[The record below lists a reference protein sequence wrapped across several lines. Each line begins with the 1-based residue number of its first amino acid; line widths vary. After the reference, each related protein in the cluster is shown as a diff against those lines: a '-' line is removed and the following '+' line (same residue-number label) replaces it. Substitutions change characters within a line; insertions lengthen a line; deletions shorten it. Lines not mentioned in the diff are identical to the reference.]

1 MLVATKREQVMKHR
15 DGILAGLGLALSVTL
30 MAGLV
35 GTDVYAHAAGAE
47 AAGYQ
52 ALFHVVA
59 GGECDIPLQQDAK
72 AGATVVAVNEVQA

>member
-1 MLVATKREQVMKHR
+1 MKRF
-15 DGILAGLGLALSVTL
+15 DGFFASLALAFSVTL

-35 GTDVYAHAAGAE
+35 GTGVYAHAAGAE

-59 GGECDIPLQQDAK
+59 TKG
-72 AGATVVAVNEVQA
+72 VQP

>member
-1 MLVATKREQVMKHR
+1 MKHR
-15 DGILAGLGLALSVTL
+15 DGMVATLAFTLSVTL

-35 GTDVYAHAAGAE
+35 GTGVYAHAAGAE

-59 GGECDIPLQQDAK
+59 TKG
-72 AGATVVAVNEVQA
+72 VQP

>member
-1 MLVATKREQVMKHR
+1 MKHR
-15 DGILAGLGLALSVTL
+15 DAIVASLAFALSVML

-35 GTDVYAHAAGAE
+35 GTGLYAHAAGAE

-59 GGECDIPLQQDAK
+59 TKG
-72 AGATVVAVNEVQA
+72 VQA

>member
-1 MLVATKREQVMKHR
+1 MKHR
-15 DGILAGLGLALSVTL
+15 DGILASLALALSVTL

-35 GTDVYAHAAGAE
+35 GSGAYANAAAGE

-59 GGECDIPLQQDAK
+59 TNKVQQGVLQ
-72 AGATVVAVNEVQA
+72 

>member
-1 MLVATKREQVMKHR
+1 MKHR
-15 DGILAGLGLALSVTL
+15 DGILASLGLALSVTL

-35 GTDVYAHAAGAE
+35 GTDVYAHAASAE

-59 GGECDIPLQQDAK
+59 DDHCDIPLQPDAR
-72 AGATVVAVNEVQA
+72 AEATIVAANEVQA

>member
-1 MLVATKREQVMKHR
+1 MKHR
-15 DGILAGLGLALSVTL
+15 DGIFASLALALSVTL

-35 GTDVYAHAAGAE
+35 GTETYAHAAAGE

-59 GGECDIPLQQDAK
+59 AK
-72 AGATVVAVNEVQA
+72 ATQQGAQQ

>member
-1 MLVATKREQVMKHR
+1 MKHR
-15 DGILAGLGLALSVTL
+15 DGILASMALALSVTL

-35 GTDVYAHAAGAE
+35 GTGAYACAASPE

-59 GGECDIPLQQDAK
+59 A
-72 AGATVVAVNEVQA
+72 NEVQS